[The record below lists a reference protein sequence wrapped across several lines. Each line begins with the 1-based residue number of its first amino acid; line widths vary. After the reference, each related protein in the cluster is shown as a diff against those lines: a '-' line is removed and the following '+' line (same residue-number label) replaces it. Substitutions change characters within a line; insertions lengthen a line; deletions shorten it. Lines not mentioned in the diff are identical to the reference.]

1 MITAGWYARGPRHPG
16 VVAVTRSAAGPVK
29 PRRPDADH
37 DEVLPAEEFAALL
50 PAARAGGG
58 WALTRLWEAYS
69 PAVRRY
75 AASRG
80 SAEPDDLT
88 SEVFLGVLTG
98 LSSFDGDEAAFRTW
112 LFTVTHRRML
122 DELRKRTRR
131 RTEPAAEV
139 DDGRFE
145 VSAED
150 RAVENDGTARAVALL
165 AHLSPDQQEVLYLRI
180 VADLSVEQVAEAVGK
195 RPGAVKALQRR
206 GLDSLRRVIPAQR
219 VASPVPS
226 VDPDAM
232 TETR

>member
-1 MITAGWYARGPRHPG
+1 MLA
-16 VVAVTRSAAGPVK
+16 
-29 PRRPDADH
+29 
-37 DEVLPAEEFAALL
+37 AEEFDDLL

-75 AASRG
+75 AATRG
-80 SAEPDDLT
+80 SQEPDDLT

-98 LSSFDGDEAAFRTW
+98 LAGFTGDEPAFRTW
-112 LFTVTHRRML
+112 LFTVTHRRCL

-131 RTEPAAEV
+131 RTEPSAEV
-139 DDGRFE
+139 DDGRLE
-145 VSAED
+145 ASAED
-150 RAVENDGTARAVALL
+150 RAVENDEAARALALL
-165 AHLSPDQQEVLYLRI
+165 GTLSPDQREVLYLRI

-206 GLDSLRRVIPAQR
+206 GLDSLRRVIPQQR
-219 VASPVPS
+219 VSEPVPS
-226 VDPDAM
+226 VDPGAM

>member
-1 MITAGWYARGPRHPG
+1 MLA
-16 VVAVTRSAAGPVK
+16 
-29 PRRPDADH
+29 
-37 DEVLPAEEFAALL
+37 AEEFDDLL

-75 AASRG
+75 AATRG
-80 SAEPDDLT
+80 SQEPDDLT

-98 LSSFDGDEAAFRTW
+98 LAGFTGDEPAFRTW
-112 LFTVTHRRML
+112 LFTVTHRRCL

-131 RTEPAAEV
+131 RTEPSAEV
-139 DDGRFE
+139 DDGRLE
-145 VSAED
+145 ASAED
-150 RAVENDGTARAVALL
+150 RAVENDEAARALALL
-165 AHLSPDQQEVLYLRI
+165 GTLSPDQREVLYLRI

-206 GLDSLRRVIPAQR
+206 GLDSLRRVIPQQR
-219 VASPVPS
+219 VSGPVPS
-226 VDPDAM
+226 VDPGAM

>member
-1 MITAGWYARGPRHPG
+1 MLA
-16 VVAVTRSAAGPVK
+16 
-29 PRRPDADH
+29 
-37 DEVLPAEEFAALL
+37 AEEFEQLL

-69 PAVRRY
+69 PSVRRY
-75 AASRG
+75 AAARG
-80 SAEPDDLT
+80 SQEPDDLT

-98 LSSFDGDEAAFRTW
+98 LTGFEGDEPAFRTW
-112 LFTVTHRRML
+112 LFTVTHRRCL

-131 RTEPAAEV
+131 RTEPAAEL
-139 DDGRFE
+139 DDGRTE

-150 RAVENDGTARAVALL
+150 RAVENDGTARALALL
-165 AHLSPDQQEVLYLRI
+165 ATLSPDQQEVLFLRI

-206 GLDSLRRVIPAQR
+206 GLDSLRRVIPPQR
-219 VASPVPS
+219 VTEPVPS
-226 VDPDAM
+226 ASPDAM